1 MSGHAVGSVIAI
13 AVGGVAVI
21 LAMLMPRRFGLSIAL
36 LVFVL
41 LPRFIYSENSFIQ
54 GIPPFGWVVAI
65 WMLRTLRNRGEDT
78 RTRKQRNTMVALLI
92 AALAWY
98 VVTLTWSINPLTSLG
113 WIVPFILGTVLVTI
127 GGRDAES
134 IVTLRTVWLWAAAIM
149 SVYGIMEFL
158 LSANPVYDQLRQLL
172 NSPLVRTWSVYR
184 VNASFGHPLYAA
196 LFYSMSAAFAFG
208 WGIMNG
214 RKWALVVS
222 ALAGLATV
230 LTVSRGGI
238 AVVAVAFVVI
248 SSIAIF
254 RQTQLRLFGKVAI
267 SMGLIVAGLA
277 VFQIPQLQERLFSAE
292 ALSSVAARQSLNT
305 IIWAAAQNSDFL
317 GSGIGTSTA
326 AAFQFNPDAYLIENA
341 YFQLFIS
348 SGIPGVALFA
358 LVVIAATIRA
368 LRSGDLAGLG
378 LTLTFGVMVASFN
391 GVESNPG
398 ILFLLGLAL
407 AHIYGSRLSEKQQP
421 DVAQDPDPVTAA
433 STQPRQAPILRPMS
447 RAFDLPDLRTTR
459 GARPGRH
466 E

>member
-1 MSGHAVGSVIAI
+1 MGSVIAI

-65 WMLRTLRNRGEDT
+65 WMLRTLRNRGEDA
-78 RTRKQRNTMVALLI
+78 RTRKQRNVMVALLI

-134 IVTLRTVWLWAAAIM
+134 IVTLRKVWLWTAAIM
-149 SVYGIMEFL
+149 SVYGITEFL
-158 LSANPVYDQLRQLL
+158 LSANPLYDQLRQLL

-208 WGIMNG
+208 WGIING

-238 AVVAVAFVVI
+238 AVVAVAFVAI

-358 LVVIAATIRA
+358 LVIIAATIRA

-421 DVAQDPDPVTAA
+421 DVAQDPDPVTAT
-433 STQPRQAPILRPMS
+433 STPPQQAPVLRPMS